1 MRVTGYLLA
10 AIAAAGSVVASNNA
24 TSRVNV
30 HIPSKLQTP
39 GGVGHVQAEFGF
51 QQSSG
56 SISSFVYFI
65 DRPLCRAIDYK
76 NMTQIYPFPTGGLK
90 SPFILLVDGSN
101 CSAVAKARHAQL
113 AGASALVIADE
124 HCRCSDKNCTDKFGP
139 ECQPSDPVL
148 VNDGSGSDV
157 SIPSFLLFKTAAE
170 SVKEQLKKNQTVL
183 MELTWGLKDD
193 VQTTSQP
200 VNFSLWTTAHD
211 PVLDIETYVNLRTV
225 AAALKDTAYFS
236 PCFSLLDGSRF
247 QCNEEADTKG
257 PCDHLCTN
265 HGRYCAVHARDL
277 SGYAIVR
284 ESLRRLCIWRHYGD
298 PPNNNDAI
306 VYWDYVI
313 FHLEN
318 CHDPNQYV
326 DPGCLQKSMA
336 HAKIDEKVID
346 QCMSDTGDLDENVPN
361 TLLDDMLVKQERSGV
376 VSLPAI
382 AVNQKVLDHTS
393 SYSLFEAICY
403 HFWLSGSPSVPDV
416 CETCGSCPNKI
427 GCLEHGHCVPFS
439 HKQVPQKKKHRGWT
453 TPILF
458 FFAFLIGG
466 GVWYYYKRRDEFNYR
481 AGLVTGYMQ
490 LRGSPDA

>member
-1 MRVTGYLLA
+1 MRVVGYLLA
-10 AIAAAGSVVASNNA
+10 VIAATGSVVASNNA
-24 TSRVNV
+24 TSRVTV
-30 HIPSKLQTP
+30 HIPFNLHTP
-39 GGVGHVQAEFGF
+39 GGEEHVQAEFGF

-56 SISSFVYFI
+56 SISTYVYFI
-65 DRPLCRAIDYK
+65 DRPLCHEIVFS
-76 NMTQIYPFPTGGLK
+76 NTTQIYPFHTGGLK
-90 SPFILLVDGSN
+90 YPFILLADGSN

-124 HCRCSDKNCTDKFGP
+124 QCRCSDNNCTDKFGP

-157 SIPSFLLFKTAAE
+157 SIPSFLLFKAAAE

-183 MELTWGLKDD
+183 MELTWGLKED
-193 VQTTSQP
+193 VESTSQP
-200 VNFSLWTTAHD
+200 VYYHLWTTAHD
-211 PVLDIETYVNLRTV
+211 PILDIETYVNLRTV
-225 AAALKDTAYFS
+225 AAAFKDTAHFS
-236 PCFSLLDGSRF
+236 PRFSLLNGSRF
-247 QCNEEADTKG
+247 QCNEEADTRG

-265 HGRYCAVHARDL
+265 HGRYCAVHAREL

-284 ESLRRLCIWRHYGD
+284 ESLRRLCIWNRYGD
-298 PPNNNDAI
+298 PPNNNPI

-318 CHDPNQYV
+318 CYEPTQYA
-326 DPGCLQKSMA
+326 DPGCLQKSFA
-336 HAKIDEKVID
+336 HAKIDEKEID
-346 QCMSDTGDLDENVPN
+346 QCMSDTGDLDEDVPN

-382 AVNQKVLDHTS
+382 TVNQKVLDHTS
-393 SYSLFEAICY
+393 SYSLFETICM

-427 GCLEHGHCVPFS
+427 ECLEHGHCVPFS
-439 HKQVPQKKKHRGWT
+439 HKSAQQKKKHRGWT
-453 TPILF
+453 RPFLF
-458 FFAFLIGG
+458 FFVLLIGG
-466 GVWYYYKRRDEFNYR
+466 GVWYCYKQREEFHYR

-490 LRGSPDA
+490 LRGSPEA